1 MYFLLTIIPKFYWD
15 NLFRKIL
22 FANSLVA
29 QWLGLSPFTP
39 RTGVRSLVR
48 KLRYIHTSKVK
59 GLFYCSYNA
68 HNEQKEKLSFR
79 TV

>member
-22 FANSLVA
+22 FGNSLVA

-39 RTGVRSLVR
+39 RTGV
-48 KLRYIHTSKVK
+48 
-59 GLFYCSYNA
+59 
-68 HNEQKEKLSFR
+68 
-79 TV
+79 